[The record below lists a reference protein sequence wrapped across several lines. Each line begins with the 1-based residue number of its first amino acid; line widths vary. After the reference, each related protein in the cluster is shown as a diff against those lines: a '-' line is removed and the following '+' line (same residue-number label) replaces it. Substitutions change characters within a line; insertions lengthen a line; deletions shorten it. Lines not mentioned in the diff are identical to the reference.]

1 MTTKQILIIVTDTF
15 SAQKDAP
22 HVVVGFDKCFA
33 WLQAETH
40 LNSLLFSRYLQ
51 AAAFSP
57 ITPTIY
63 GLHL

>member
-22 HVVVGFDKCFA
+22 CVVGFDKCFA

>member
-22 HVVVGFDKCFA
+22 YVVGFDKCFA
-33 WLQAETH
+33 WLPAETH
-40 LNSLLFSRYLQ
+40 LNSLLFSRYLRVV
-51 AAAFSP
+51 AYSP

>member
-22 HVVVGFDKCFA
+22 YVVGFDKCFA

-51 AAAFSP
+51 AAAYSP

-63 GLHL
+63 RLHL

>member
-22 HVVVGFDKCFA
+22 YVVGFDKCFA

-40 LNSLLFSRYLQ
+40 LNSLLFSRYLRVV
-51 AAAFSP
+51 AYSP